1 MDADQRETLIFD
13 ENNDYNNKHDQDHI
27 MRR

>member
-13 ENNDYNNKHDQDHI
+13 ENNDYNNKYDQDHI